1 MGARIVQR
9 VPRPDLA
16 DPEQRAAYRRELI
29 AYARSWRWL
38 GLSLVIV
45 ALGLLAWPRMGGP
58 WMLGP
63 WPMQHWGWALMA
75 LGWAILLAVIAART
89 RHHRRRMRG

>member
-1 MGARIVQR
+1 VGAGIVQR
-9 VPRPDLA
+9 VTRPDLT
-16 DPEQRAAYRRELI
+16 DPEQRAAYRRELRQ
-29 AYARSWRWL
+29 YARGWRWL
-38 GLSLVIV
+38 GLALVAI
-45 ALGLLAWPRMGGP
+45 ALALLAWPRMGGP

-75 LGWAILLAVIAART
+75 LAWAILFAVIFART